1 MMKNIFLLTLAFFT
15 FCNTYAQRY
24 QRVRRIQDVTEYNQ
38 LTRDGQLLKT
48 ISELTSSAPVPG
60 MGSPKIPVILVQF
73 SDRKFSIADTDDD
86 VAANYQQFF
95 NAEEG
100 VQPGQTGHESACSVK
115 EYFRQQ
121 SGGKFTPEFTIIGP
135 VTVSKSYTYYGGRQF
150 PPEENVISLSAAEML
165 TVFGGLRSAQGAL
178 ANWYIDVFQAEDGS
192 VKMARGEWTGDGYTE
207 VFTMK
212 SASDPY
218 GLGKEY
224 ELVLVDENGAEKHLT
239 AKLYDAGNVI
249 SINLTGSEDVAY
261 SPDDYE
267 NHKIH
272 TGAEFVILYSG
283 TWHCDKEKLY
293 AHFELSGGK
302 PVIVFGSWGSTDVY
316 PTADILAVKQL
327 GKMHYTL
334 TIQKSDESHTRDC
347 DFVISQGGEM
357 TITDNNGEVAVF
369 VYDPSRQLS
378 GSDGGKG

>member
-1 MMKNIFLLTLAFFT
+1 MTKRITLAALLAVLVLALAAAAVSCDIFHNNPGTNPGGEDDGSSKRAADFFKKVEGT
-15 FCNTYAQRY
+15 WTA
-24 QRVRRIQDVTEYNQ
+24 
-38 LTRDGQLLKT
+38 
-48 ISELTSSAPVPG
+48 
-60 MGSPKIPVILVQF
+60 
-73 SDRKFSIADTDDD
+73 DDD
-86 VAANYQQFF
+86 HFIDFSSGEGKVTAMFGIW
-95 NAEEG
+95 NAGGDFPVYEICDAVEKG
-100 VQPGQTGHESACSVK
+100 ENDYELAVRTPDK
-115 EYFRQQ
+115 EFKQEAHAKIEN
-121 SGGKFTPEFTIIGP
+121 GIITFTDVDGS
-135 VTVSKSYTYYGGRQF
+135 SKSYTYYGGRQF

-165 TVFGGLRSAQGAL
+165 AVFGGLRSADGAL

-224 ELVLVDENGAEKHLT
+224 ALVLVDENGAEKHLT
-239 AKLYDAGNVI
+239 AKLYDAGNII

-272 TGAEFVILYSG
+272 TGVEFVTLYSG
-283 TWHCDKEKLY
+283 TWHCDEEKLY
-293 AHFELSGGK
+293 AHFELAGGK

-327 GKMHYTL
+327 GKMHYAL

-357 TITDNNGEVAVF
+357 TITDDNHLEAVF

-378 GSDGGKG
+378 GSGGGKG